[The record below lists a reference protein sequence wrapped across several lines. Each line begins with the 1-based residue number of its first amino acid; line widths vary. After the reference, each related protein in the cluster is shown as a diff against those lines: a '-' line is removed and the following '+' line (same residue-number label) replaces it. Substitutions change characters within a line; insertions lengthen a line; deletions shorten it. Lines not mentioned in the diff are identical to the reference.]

1 MADDRIDIEVNVK
14 DDASAKAAVIAHE
27 IDNIGDKAAKAAA
40 KLAALDAALKATGN
54 ETVTANVK
62 VKESRSEMDRFGD
75 AAMRADNKIKKSI
88 GGKNSGLFG
97 MINFGFRFKALFS
110 FFKWGVIADGIT
122 AIGSSIAALGG
133 AAVAGV
139 SAMTPLLGVVGAAPG
154 LIGALGQSMAVLKMG
169 FKGLSE
175 VTKPL
180 FDKLNADINKVIGP
194 SLQKLATGML
204 SANGAIR
211 NGLLATARQIKP
223 AIKDLDQYLNK
234 GAGKGQL
241 GSFMQNNA
249 QIAGKLSTLAVPG
262 MKALFAVIK
271 AATPMTN
278 MLVDKFTAFGTKL
291 ADLTTKSGP
300 AMTSFFNN
308 AGRIF
313 MNTTHVLGDF
323 AKGLYTI
330 GKLSVGLGGSMGN
343 GIMKIASDFRAWTE
357 SAAGQNRIKQFFEDI
372 RPPLQA
378 AWKLLVAVGQAF
390 GRISVS
396 GKGMEALTKTFDSL
410 RGTLVPTLEKILTA
424 AQGEMIPKLAEALGN
439 IVDIMNNLKMAEILG
454 GFTRALAVISSV
466 VAVLPGPVKDLLG
479 ILVTTA
485 ALVKIIGFGIGGWTK
500 GIGAAIA
507 SMVKYI
513 GQLILAK
520 ALSAGQGMSGGK
532 SAAKGVGKFLPA
544 AAGGAATAAEGAAG
558 TGAFSSIMG
567 IVSSG
572 LSVLGGGSAAAG
584 AAVVGLA
591 TAAGAAV
598 AGLGY
603 LNQKYQENATVISNI
618 NTPPS
623 VVENA
628 KSANKIGAGTGGYE
642 TKVQTEYQSM
652 AAHELK
658 NADIAK
664 KAQEN
669 YKLGM
674 SWDDAAKSA
683 ENYYNSVSK
692 IEKAQVGA
700 SLGQQVGF
708 VTRFGN
714 ALSNTDKRWTAML
727 RTSKGQKQVGQQF
740 QGLASYAKMSG
751 SSVQQLATK
760 FPGLTAAL
768 ARNGKTIDQTTG
780 KIVKLDGKAKAK
792 RNPIKYQTQL
802 LDKAT
807 RQMNTVDKKM
817 KTLTKQRNQLII
829 KGKDA
834 ASPEVA
840 KIDKKIQGLSKK
852 KATIGAKIES
862 ALAQIEKLTAAVV
875 KPEVK
880 PVNIGGD
887 WASQIAEINRLA
899 SEPVTKPVKIDE
911 QRFAGGPVW
920 AGLTSWVGELGPEM
934 LVRPGMA
941 PEMVGTNGP
950 AKMDFHSSGTIIPN
964 HMLPE
969 MATAGNVRQASV
981 APIPSTP
988 HTGSGGASTGIHI
1001 DKIVATEN
1009 VDISRALVMAQR
1021 QMERDQRE
1029 RAIRPASG
1037 RRR

>member
-1 MADDRIDIEVNVK
+1 VADDRIDIEVNVK

-262 MKALFAVIK
+262 MKALFAVIQ

-278 MLVDKFTAFGTKL
+278 MLVDKFTAFGTSL
-291 ADLTTKSGP
+291 ADLTTKNGP
-300 AMTSFFNN
+300 AMTNFFNN

-454 GFTRALAVISSV
+454 GFTKALSVITSV
-466 VAVLPGPVKDLLG
+466 VSVLPDPIKSLLG
-479 ILVTTA
+479 VLVTAA
-485 ALVKIIGFGIGGWTK
+485 ALVKIIGFGIGGWAS

-513 GQLILAK
+513 GQLIVAK
-520 ALSAGQGMSGGK
+520 ALSAGQGLSGGNA
-532 SAAKGVGKFLPA
+532 AAKGVGKFLPA

-558 TGAFSSIMG
+558 TGAFSTAMSVVM
-567 IVSSG
+567 SG
-572 LSVLGGGSAAAG
+572 LTALGGGSAAAG
-584 AAVVGLA
+584 TALLA
-591 TAAGAAV
+591 IPAAV

-603 LNQKYQENATVISNI
+603 FDSKYRENSKVIHNADT
-618 NTPPS
+618 TP
-623 VVENA
+623 NA
-628 KSANKIGAGTGGYE
+628 KRVMDVSQKAGNGFGGYPAKTQMGVE
-642 TKVQTEYQSM
+642 KLVQSEQQNT
-652 AAHELK
+652 A
-658 NADIAK
+658 IAK
-664 KAQEN
+664 KAKE
-669 YKLGM
+669 YYDLGD
-674 SWDDAAKSA
+674 SIEEATRKAKEFGESQKQVVHA
-683 ENYYNSVSK
+683 G
-692 IEKAQVGA
+692 VGA

-834 ASPEVA
+834 ASPEVS

-852 KATIGAKIES
+852 KATIGAKIDS
-862 ALAQIEKLTAAVV
+862 ALTQIEKLTAAVV